1 MKIVA
6 VAALFLI
13 LGATF
18 SACTS
23 PDITNSVNPSYRLLN
38 TQILE
43 IDSALGLRGGLAA
56 LTQTSTGPTI
66 PAGMLHGS
74 SLDTSSLQKQ
84 EVKLNWA
91 LIGRRV
97 TTIENAWQDISSELD
112 RRSSE
117 LSESWGEGYIEYFR
131 IMAAKHDFDTGLG
144 AVKLDVSEKQKQ
156 RIELSVAILTQG
168 FIQTKEVLGYP
179 IVDHRRVTIVSVS
192 FASTLVGIT
201 VAASLIARHRDR
213 RFIISATSAKQSKS
227 PRS

>member
-1 MKIVA
+1 MKQFA
-6 VAALFLI
+6 VAALLLI
-13 LGATF
+13 LSTIFFGC
-18 SACTS
+18 SS
-23 PDITNSVNPSYRLLN
+23 PDTNNSINPSYRLLN

-56 LTQTSTGPTI
+56 LTQTSTGPVI
-66 PAGMLHGS
+66 PEGMLHGS
-74 SLDTSSLQKQ
+74 SLGTPPEQE

-97 TTIENAWQDISSELD
+97 STIDNAWADISAELD

-117 LSESWGEGYIEYFR
+117 LSESWGDEYLKYFR

-144 AVKLDVSEKQKQ
+144 AVKLDVSEKNKE

-192 FASTLVGIT
+192 FVSTLVGLTIA
-201 VAASLIARHRDR
+201 VSLIARHRDR
-213 RFIISATSAKQSKS
+213 RFILSPTSAKQSKS

>member
-6 VAALFLI
+6 VVALLLI
-13 LGATF
+13 LSATF

-23 PDITNSVNPSYRLLN
+23 PDIANSVNPSYRLLN

-43 IDSALGLRGGLAA
+43 IDSALGLRGGLAL
-56 LTQTSTGPTI
+56 LTQTSTGPVI
-66 PAGMLHGS
+66 PEGMLHGS
-74 SLDTSSLQKQ
+74 SLGTPPKQ
-84 EVKLNWA
+84 AEVKLNWA

-97 TTIENAWQDISSELD
+97 TTIENAWEDISSELD

-117 LSESWGEGYIEYFR
+117 LSESWGDEYLEYFR

-144 AVKLDVSEKQKQ
+144 AVKLDVSEKNKE

-192 FASTLVGIT
+192 FASTLVGLT

-213 RFIISATSAKQSKS
+213 RFISYAKSAKQSKS